1 VCAAT
6 RLASDLLYKACPAS
20 GIPFDSTADAPAAPV
35 VVGQDRA
42 VQSLQFGVGIRRHGY
57 NLFAV
62 GPPGVGKLTLLRQF
76 LEAQAAREP
85 VPSDWCYVH
94 DFTNPGRP
102 RALELPPGKATGL
115 QRDMA
120 AAVSEL
126 RVTMRATFE
135 SEEYR
140 TRKQQIGE
148 HFKKQQERAMAEVQE
163 RARQHEV
170 AVVQTGM
177 GIAIA
182 PIRNGETIDADA
194 FSTLAPEERRTRQ
207 AAMERVGEELEDL
220 LRKFNRWAR
229 EHYEE
234 AKALDRAMA
243 AATARQ
249 VLNGLRA
256 RYGDLAHVMAYLDQ
270 VEVDVV
276 DSANE
281 FLEGG
286 QEGMEAALRRAL
298 RQERADG
305 PFRRYHI
312 NVLVDR
318 DGLAGAPV
326 VYEDNPTYANIV
338 GNVEHETQFGALVTN
353 FTLIKAGALHRA
365 AGGYLMLDAL
375 KVLQS
380 PFAWEAL
387 KRAVRTGEIRI
398 ESLGQTLG
406 LAATVSLEPTPVPL
420 GATKLV
426 LIGERQ
432 LYYLLAAVDP
442 EFLELFKVLV
452 DFEESMD
459 RGPEAQE
466 TYATLIAALVRK
478 EGLRPFDR
486 TAVARVIE
494 HAARSAGD
502 AGKLSVQMRPV
513 LDLLRETDYWAGHTG
528 RAVATAVDVQA
539 AIDAQR
545 LRSGRVRER
554 IREAMLRDDL
564 LVSTTGRRV
573 GQVNGLSVV
582 QLGDHLFGYPTRI
595 TASARLGEGEVI
607 DIEREVKLG
616 GPIHSKGVLILTGY
630 LAARYAPGVPLSLSA
645 TLVFEQSYGGVE
657 GDSASLAELCALLS
671 ALAGVPV
678 HQTFAVTGSVNQHGD
693 VQSIGGVNEKVEGF
707 FDLCRERGLSGDQ
720 GVVIP
725 RTNAKNLM
733 LRQDVI
739 DAVAAGRF
747 HVYTVGHVDEA
758 LELVTGQD
766 AGTRDA
772 SGAFAPGSVNAL
784 VEARLR
790 AFAASARDTDDGRA
804 HASQPE

>member
-1 VCAAT
+1 VSAAT
-6 RLASDLLYKACPAS
+6 RLTPEQLYTACPAS
-20 GIPFDSTADAPAAPV
+20 GIPFDTTADAPATPI

-42 VQSLQFGVGIRRHGY
+42 VQSLQFGVGMRRHGY

-94 DFTNPGRP
+94 DFTSPGRP
-102 RALELPPGKATGL
+102 RALELPPGRAAGL

-182 PIRNGETIDADA
+182 PIRDGATIDADA
-194 FSTLAPEERRTRQ
+194 FSTLGPEERRTRQ
-207 AAMERVGEELEDL
+207 AAMERVGAELEEL
-220 LRKFNRWAR
+220 LRRFNRWAR

-286 QEGMEAALRRAL
+286 QEGMDAALRRAL
-298 RQERADG
+298 RPERADG

-318 DGLAGAPV
+318 NGLAGAPV
-326 VYEDNPTYANIV
+326 VYEDNPTYANLV
-338 GNVEHETQFGALVTN
+338 GSVEHETQFGALVTN

-365 AGGYLMLDAL
+365 VGGYLMLDAL

-406 LAATVSLEPTPVPL
+406 LVATVSLEPTPVPL

-459 RGPEAQE
+459 RGPDAQE
-466 TYATLIAALVRK
+466 TYATLIVALVHK

-502 AGKLSVQMRPV
+502 AGKLSVQMRPA
-513 LDLLRETDYWAGHTG
+513 LDLLRETDYWAGQAG
-528 RAVATAVDVQA
+528 RAVATSQDVQA

-554 IREAMLRDDL
+554 LREAMLKDDL
-564 LVSTTGRRV
+564 LVSTAGAAV
-573 GQVNGLSVV
+573 AQINGLSVV
-582 QLGDHLFGYPTRI
+582 QLGDLLFGYPTRI
-595 TASARLGEGEVI
+595 TASARLGDGEVI

-630 LAARYAPGVPLSLSA
+630 VGARYAPGVPFSMSA

-671 ALAGVPV
+671 ALAGVPLK
-678 HQTFAVTGSVNQHGD
+678 QNLAVTGSVNQHGD
-693 VQSIGGVNEKVEGF
+693 VQSIGGVNEKIEGF
-707 FDLCRERGLSGDQ
+707 FDLCRERGLTGDQ
-720 GVVIP
+720 GVAIP
-725 RTNAKNLM
+725 RTNVKNLM
-733 LRQDVI
+733 LRADVVE
-739 DAVAAGRF
+739 AVAAGRF
-747 HVYTVGHVDEA
+747 HVYAVSHVDAAIA
-758 LELVTGQD
+758 LLTGEV

-772 SGAFAPGSVNAL
+772 AGAFPEGSVNAL
-784 VEARLR
+784 VDARLR
-790 AFAASARDTDDGRA
+790 AFAESARESNRDPD
-804 HASQPE
+804 